1 MVSAVITTYRRSP
14 EVVLR
19 AIKSVLSQTYTNIE
33 VIVVDDSSDE
43 YKERNEV
50 ENAVK
55 SIYDGRVTYIKHNSS
70 KGACAARN
78 TGLKHANGEYIG
90 FLDDDDE
97 WMPQKVESMLRV
109 FNHADS
115 NLALVYCKYL
125 YVNDDTNEECVP
137 NEQFIGFKKGRVFDS
152 LIIDNYIGSTSFPII
167 RTTCLKEIG
176 GFDEEM
182 LSCQDYDV
190 WLRLAKQY
198 MVDFIDEP
206 LVRFHIHSNESIG
219 KNPVK
224 RIRGQ
229 ERLCHKNIDY
239 LQTHNEAYFAWI
251 KRLAPMYAANG
262 EVKNSISSIAKG
274 VSLCPA
280 KVGENIGMIV
290 RSIKYYLQWKNT
302 SV

>member
-19 AIKSVLSQTYTNIE
+19 AVKSVLSQTYSNIE

-43 YKERNEV
+43 YKERCEV

-55 SIYDGRVTYIKHNSS
+55 SINDERVMYIKHSTS

-78 TGLKHANGEYIG
+78 TGLKHAHGEYIG

-97 WMPQKVESMLRV
+97 WMPQKVESMLNV

-125 YVNDDTNEECVP
+125 YVNDDTNEESIP
-137 NEQFIGFKKGRVFDS
+137 DEQFLGFKKGRVFDS

-167 RTTCLKEIG
+167 RTTCLRQIG

-198 MVDFIDEP
+198 TVDFVDEP

-229 ERLCHKNIDY
+229 ERLCHKNIEY
-239 LQTHNEAYFAWI
+239 LKTNKKAYFARI

-262 EVKNSISSIAKG
+262 EVMHSISSIIKG
-274 VSLCPA
+274 IKMCPGEI
-280 KVGENIGMIV
+280 GENINMIG
-290 RSIKYYLQWKNT
+290 RAIKYYFRWKKT
-302 SV
+302 SA